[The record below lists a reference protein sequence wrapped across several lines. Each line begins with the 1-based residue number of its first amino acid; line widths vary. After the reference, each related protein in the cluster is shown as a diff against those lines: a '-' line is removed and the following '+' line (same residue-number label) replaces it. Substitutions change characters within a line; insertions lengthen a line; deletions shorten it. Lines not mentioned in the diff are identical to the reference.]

1 MPFRLKRPEPL
12 ALELTL
18 CARLGEGQA
27 VHGIPPFAIQ
37 KSARLTLCRPVV
49 SGSAR
54 FGIDMVSPA
63 YSASVSLRSE
73 GRRMNRL
80 SEGVIS

>member
-49 SGSAR
+49 SGSGKVR
-54 FGIDMVSPA
+54 D
-63 YSASVSLRSE
+63 
-73 GRRMNRL
+73 
-80 SEGVIS
+80 

>member
-1 MPFRLKRPEPL
+1 MPFRLKRLEPL

-27 VHGIPPFAIQ
+27 VHGIPPLAIQ

-49 SGSAR
+49 SGSGKVR
-54 FGIDMVSPA
+54 D
-63 YSASVSLRSE
+63 
-73 GRRMNRL
+73 
-80 SEGVIS
+80 